1 MIASKL
7 ASLLDSLLTRLSA
20 WRAGAPPGSALPTRR
35 VATPVGCVQVFDSGA
50 ADGAWGADGTA
61 KPCVILV
68 PDGPNVI
75 AHYDVLIRLLSVRLR
90 VVCFDM
96 PGFGQSLPCAAYT
109 HSLDDGAR
117 AVLGVMDA
125 LQIERATLAF
135 SCANGFYALALA
147 RLAPQRVTQLILS
160 QTPSLEVMHGWVS
173 RIIPWPLKLPVIG
186 QLAGWALRRKAALGW
201 YRLALPRG
209 ADAAPFQGKARMA
222 LVGGGCF
229 CLAGVVQGLGRE
241 LPALQAGALGD
252 MKVPC
257 TLVWGTQDRSHRPEA
272 VGSLATYLPHATK
285 LEFEDCGHFPDVEQA
300 ARFARLVLRFAA

>member
-20 WRAGAPPGSALPTRR
+20 WRAGAPPGSALSTHR

-50 ADGAWGADGTA
+50 VSDARGSDGTT

-75 AHYDVLIRLLSVRLR
+75 AHYEALIGLLSARLR
-90 VVCFDM
+90 VVVFDM
-96 PGFGQSLPCAAYT
+96 PGFGQSLPDAAYG
-109 HSLDDGAR
+109 HSLGDGAR

-135 SCANGFYALALA
+135 SCANGFYALAAA

-160 QTPSLEVMHGWVS
+160 QTPSLEAMQGWVN
-173 RIIPWPLKLPVIG
+173 RIIPWPLKMPVIG

-222 LVGGGCF
+222 LAGGGCF

-272 VGSLATYLPHATK
+272 AHSLAAYLPHATQ

-300 ARFARLVLRFAA
+300 ARFAQLVLRLVK